1 MKTLGLR
8 DIIGPVMVGPSSS
21 HTAGALAIAKMA
33 RNLCAQPPARVT
45 FTLYGSFAHTG
56 SGHGTGKALVAG
68 MLGFDACD
76 LEIRD
81 SFSIA
86 RDRGL
91 DVEFVRET
99 RRDADHPNTVDI
111 VMEEPDATRLEVRG
125 VSVGG
130 GAAVITRIDGIDVDV
145 TGEHTSVVIRQRD
158 ERGVLAHIASCIA
171 ERGVNIA
178 TTRMYRTR
186 RGATAYTVME
196 TDDAIPPQVRSL
208 IAEHESI
215 LDVRVIPAMNRIAA
229 SAPAL
234 DEASAEERFD
244 AFDFTSGAELI
255 ALCAAEKCS
264 IAHAYRMREE
274 ALCALDGRGAGI
286 DEYLDRVLSIMEAS
300 ATEPAD
306 APLRSTGGLIGG
318 EAKALRDAAGD
329 DGSSSLLDALSSDAV
344 AFALAVLETNAA
356 MGRIRAARRIGGRGP
371 RRAPRAG
378 ETPRHP
384 TRHATGRSAHR
395 SSRRTPHRTQRQ
407 RVRRGGGLSSG
418 GGLCRRH
425 GSRCRRRDDGRHGL
439 ASARRRLERVDLPDG
454 AGVRPRR
461 RAGRNTLPEE
471 KRHRG
476 AHRARQRADRARG
489 GCEPRRLRRNRRRHG
504 RGRADASL
512 RAAGKR
518 LRRHRRHPER
528 LRLVRGARITHRGVY
543 TLARS
548 DDGRT
553 RRNGSSES
561 RASRSSRW
569 ARNPSEAFWSGRS
582 SRT

>member
-56 SGHGTGKALVAG
+56 SGHGTDKALVAG

-158 ERGVLAHIASCIA
+158 ERGALAHIASCIA

-356 MGRIRAARRIGGRGP
+356 MGRIVAAPTAGSAGVVPAVLLALAKHRDIPRDTLREGLLTAAAVGHLIARNASVSGAEGGCQAEVGS
-371 RRAPRAG
+371 AAG
-378 ETPRHP
+378 M
-384 TRHATGRSAHR
+384 AAAAAVAMTGGTASQALDAASNALTCLMGLVQAEVGSAAGMAAAAAVAMTGGTA
-395 SSRRTPHRTQRQ
+395 SQALDAASNALTCLMGLVCDP
-407 RVRRGGGLSSG
+407 VGGLVEIPCQKRNATAA
-418 GGLCRRH
+418 LTA
-425 GSRCRRRDDGRHGL
+425 L
-439 ASARRRLERVDLPDG
+439 ASAQIAL
-454 AGVRPRR
+454 AGVANLVGFDETVAAMDAVGRTLPFELRESALGGIAATPSACAWC
-461 RAGRNTLPEE
+461 AGR
-471 KRHRG
+471 G
-476 AHRARQRADRARG
+476 
-489 GCEPRRLRRNRRRHG
+489 
-504 RGRADASL
+504 
-512 RAAGKR
+512 
-518 LRRHRRHPER
+518 
-528 LRLVRGARITHRGVY
+528 
-543 TLARS
+543 
-548 DDGRT
+548 
-553 RRNGSSES
+553 
-561 RASRSSRW
+561 
-569 ARNPSEAFWSGRS
+569 
-582 SRT
+582 

>member
-215 LDVRVIPAMNRIAA
+215 LDVRVIPAMNR
-229 SAPAL
+229 
-234 DEASAEERFD
+234 SAEERFD

-356 MGRIRAARRIGGRGP
+356 MGRIVAAPTAGSAGVVPAVLLALAKHRDIPRDTLREGLLTAAAVGHLIARNASVSGAEGGCQAEVGS
-371 RRAPRAG
+371 AAG
-378 ETPRHP
+378 M
-384 TRHATGRSAHR
+384 AAAAAVAMTGGTASQALDAA
-395 SSRRTPHRTQRQ
+395 SNALTCLMGLVCDP
-407 RVRRGGGLSSG
+407 VGGLVEIPCQKRNATAA
-418 GGLCRRH
+418 LTA
-425 GSRCRRRDDGRHGL
+425 L
-439 ASARRRLERVDLPDG
+439 ASAQIAL
-454 AGVRPRR
+454 AGVANLVGFDETVAAMDAVGRTLPFELRESALGGIAATPSACAWC
-461 RAGRNTLPEE
+461 AGR
-471 KRHRG
+471 G
-476 AHRARQRADRARG
+476 
-489 GCEPRRLRRNRRRHG
+489 
-504 RGRADASL
+504 
-512 RAAGKR
+512 
-518 LRRHRRHPER
+518 
-528 LRLVRGARITHRGVY
+528 
-543 TLARS
+543 
-548 DDGRT
+548 
-553 RRNGSSES
+553 
-561 RASRSSRW
+561 
-569 ARNPSEAFWSGRS
+569 
-582 SRT
+582 